1 MSENIFIQSIS
12 NDRSTD
18 DVIDW
23 IRYLSN
29 KKIVTFFNTH
39 HVQNFEFSIE
49 DNEVNFQINKTKL
62 NHNDSFWYRRGKFD
76 DTVDFSQYGVFSELI
91 EKIHFENH
99 TPFIETIK
107 GKFIKNN
114 INKYHDNNLEKITML
129 LLCIEL
135 KINIPSMLISN
146 DKSKIKAFIRKHK
159 KIITKP
165 LKYPSTI
172 ATINKNKFEI
182 LTGTQ
187 LIENENLIDEM
198 TSFSPSLFQ
207 EYIEKK
213 IELRSFYINGIF
225 KTMSIF
231 SQMNE
236 KTKIDFRNYD
246 YSRPN
251 RCIPYQ
257 LPKNIESKLDKLMK
271 KLNLNC
277 GSFDIIYTPEGKYYF
292 LEVNPIGQFQWLSY
306 NCNFNIEKLIAQ
318 ELINKNGTK

>member
-1 MSENIFIQSIS
+1 MARNIFIQSIS

-23 IRYLSN
+23 ISYLSEEN
-29 KKIVTFFNTH
+29 VVPFFNKY
-39 HVQNFEFSIE
+39 HVDNFELSIE
-49 DNEVNFQINKTKL
+49 NNNINFQINDTTL
-62 NHNDSFWYRRGKFD
+62 NYNDSFWYRRGKFT
-76 DTVDFSQYGVFSELI
+76 DTKTFTQYGVFSELA
-91 EKIHFENH
+91 EKIHFENN
-99 TPFIETIK
+99 TPFIEAIK

-114 INKYHDNNLEKITML
+114 INKYQDNNLEKITML
-129 LLCIEL
+129 LSCVDL
-135 KINIPSMLISN
+135 KINIPSMIITN
-146 DKSKIKAFIRKHK
+146 DKLKIKSFIKKHG

-172 ATINKNKFEI
+172 VNVDNHKVEI
-182 LTGTQ
+182 ITGTQ
-187 LIENENLIDEM
+187 LIENENIIDEII
-198 TSFSPSLFQ
+198 TFSPSLFQ

-213 IELRSFYINGIF
+213 IELRSFYLNGKF
-225 KTMSIF
+225 KTMAIF

-257 LPKNIESKLDKLMK
+257 LPKNIESKLNKLMK
-271 KLNLNC
+271 KLELNC

-318 ELINKNGTK
+318 ELINSNGTK